1 MGFDIRWAKPEEWPE
16 IMNMVWNT
24 FLRFDCQDC
33 TKEGRQSFYD
43 FITDP
48 NLFQSFEAGKY
59 QVLVALD
66 EEKVVGVASLRN
78 INHLSLLFVDEDYQ
92 LMGIGRSLMEGLCNY
107 LQNEVGERY
116 ISVTAAPYAVDFY
129 KKLGF
134 VQVKPLKNYSGIKVT
149 AMEKVFHLA

>member
-1 MGFDIRWAKPEEWPE
+1 MCYEFRWAREEEWPE

-24 FLRFDCQDC
+24 FIHFDGQDC

-48 NLFQSFEAGKY
+48 NLFQSFSEGRY

-66 EEKVVGVASLRN
+66 GDKIVGVGSLRN
-78 INHLSLLFVDEDYQ
+78 VNHLSLLFVDEDYQ
-92 LMGIGRSLMEGLCNY
+92 LMGIGRGLMEGLFHY
-107 LQNEVGERY
+107 LRDEVGERY

-134 VQVKPLKNYSGIKVT
+134 AQVKPLKNYSGVKVT
-149 AMEKVFHLA
+149 AMEKVF

>member
-1 MGFDIRWAKPEEWPE
+1 MCYVIRWAKEEEWPA

-24 FLRFDCQDC
+24 FLRFDGQDC

-48 NLFQSFEAGKY
+48 NLFQAFAAGKY

-66 EEKVVGVASLRN
+66 GDRVVGVGSLRN

-92 LMGIGRSLMEGLCNY
+92 LLGIGRSLMNGLCDY
-107 LQNEVGERY
+107 LRNEVGEKY
-116 ISVTAAPYAVDFY
+116 MSLTAAPYAVDFY

-134 VQVKPLKNYSGIKVT
+134 KQVKPITNYSGVKVT
-149 AMEKVFHLA
+149 AMEKIL